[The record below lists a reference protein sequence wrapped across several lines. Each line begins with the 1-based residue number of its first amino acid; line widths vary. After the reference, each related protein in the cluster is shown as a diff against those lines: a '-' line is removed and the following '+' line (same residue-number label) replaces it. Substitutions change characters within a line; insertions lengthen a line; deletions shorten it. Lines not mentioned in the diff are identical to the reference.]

1 MHITLN
7 AYLTLCAC
15 NYWHSGTDQTIKEC
29 RLTETKVNCMKVERF
44 IWTKLSFD
52 LKRNGC
58 HKPSDLSG
66 MSIIVVSEGDKTLR
80 SSLGFF
86 KI

>member
-7 AYLTLCAC
+7 TYLTVCAC

-29 RLTETKVNCMKVERF
+29 RLMETKVNCIKVERF

-52 LKRNGC
+52 LKRDEC

-66 MSIIVVSEGDKTLR
+66 MSIIVVSEGDKTLAV
-80 SSLGFF
+80 
-86 KI
+86 